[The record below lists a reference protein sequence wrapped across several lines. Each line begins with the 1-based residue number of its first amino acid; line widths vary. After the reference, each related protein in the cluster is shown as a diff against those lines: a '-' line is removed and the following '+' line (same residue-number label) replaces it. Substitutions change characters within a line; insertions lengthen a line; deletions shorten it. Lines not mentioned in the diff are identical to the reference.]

1 MNIPFLSLHDVT
13 AKYKDEIHE
22 AVKRVV
28 DSGWYLQGKENEQF
42 EKHYAEYIGT
52 KHCIGC
58 ANGLDALIWIFRA
71 YIELGVMQPGDEVIV
86 PANTYIATIL
96 AITENGLI
104 PVLVEPRQDTL
115 QIDDSLIE
123 ERITERTKAICI
135 VHLYGR
141 LAYTE
146 KIGELCA
153 KYGLKLIED
162 NAQAHGCS
170 YRAPQS
176 PEGEVVATTMQER
189 TGVNMADPA
198 YYPTLKKRAAEMR
211 ANPTEAEN
219 ILWNA
224 LSEQKLGYKIRRQHI
239 VSQYILDF
247 AYHDCRLAIELDGG
261 YHNTED
267 QQYDDAVR
275 TKNLEA
281 LGWHV
286 LRFTND
292 EVYNNLDEVLA
303 KIKSAIE
310 SATATSPTD
319 ASPLGECGAGRLA
332 KRTGSLGDAAGHS
345 FYPGKNLGALGDG
358 GAVTTDDD
366 ELAAAIRA
374 LANYGSQKKYVF
386 KYTGRNSRLDE
397 IQAAVLDVKL
407 RHLDEDLKARQE
419 IADYYYDHIDNPLIE
434 LPVRLPHENNV
445 YHLFPILVKNLPH
458 NPLEGKSSCQEYLGD
473 STCMGD
479 FLQVHTATSPSGD
492 CGAGLCGADSLRDK
506 LQKYLEDNGVG
517 TVIHYPIPPHLQEC
531 YQNSPFRGLGGLPIT
546 ELLADC
552 ELSLPISPTM
562 TMEEAAEVVRLVN
575 EFKE

>member
-1 MNIPFLSLHDVT
+1 MNIPFLSLKDVT
-13 AKYKDEIHE
+13 AKYADEIHE
-22 AVKRVV
+22 AVLRVV

-42 EKHYAEYIGT
+42 EKHYAEYIGS

-71 YIELGVMQPGDEVIV
+71 YIEMGVMQPGDEVIV

-96 AITENGLI
+96 AITENNLV
-104 PVLVEPRQDTL
+104 PVLVEPNPETL
-115 QIDDSLIE
+115 QIDDTLIE
-123 ERITERTKAICI
+123 ERITDRTKAICI

-146 KIGELCA
+146 KIGELCK
-153 KYGLKLIED
+153 KYNLKLVED
-162 NAQAHGCS
+162 NAQAHGCA
-170 YRAPQS
+170 YVAPQS
-176 PEGEVVATTMQER
+176 PEGEGVGTTMQER
-189 TGVNMADPA
+189 AGVNMADPV

-224 LSEQKLGYKIRRQHI
+224 LSEQKLGCKFRRQHI

-247 AYHDCRLAIELDGG
+247 AYLDCRLAIELDGE

-286 LRFTND
+286 LRFTNE
-292 EVYNNLDEVLA
+292 EVYNNIEIVLSS
-303 KIKSAIE
+303 IKAAILT
-310 SATATSPTD
+310 ATATSPSGD
-319 ASPLGECGAGRLA
+319 CGAKRL
-332 KRTGSLGDAAGHS
+332 TGSLGDAAGHS

-407 RHLDEDLKARQE
+407 RHLDEDLKARQA
-419 IADYYYDHIDNPLIE
+419 IANYYYDHIDNPLIT
-434 LPVRLPHENNV
+434 LPKRLPDSENV
-445 YHLFPILVKNLPH
+445 YHLFPILVK
-458 NPLEGKSSCQEYLGD
+458 GDQAIGRLGD
-473 STCMGD
+473 KAVGN
-479 FLQVHTATSPSGD
+479 
-492 CGAGLCGADSLRDK
+492 LRDK
-506 LQKYLEDNGVG
+506 LQAYLSENGIG
-517 TVIHYPIPPHLQEC
+517 TVIHYPIAPHKQEC
-531 YQNSPFRGLGGLPIT
+531 YAQELWNIPQLSLPIT
-546 ELLADC
+546 EQLADC

-575 EFKE
+575 AFKE

>member
-1 MNIPFLSLHDVT
+1 MKIPFLSLHDVT
-13 AKYKDEIHE
+13 AKYKEEIHE
-22 AVKRVV
+22 AVLRVV

-42 EKHYAEYIGT
+42 EQHYAEYIGT

-71 YIELGVMQPGDEVIV
+71 YIELGVMKPGDEVIV

-104 PVLVEPRQDTL
+104 PVLVEPRKDTL

-141 LAYTE
+141 LACTQH
-146 KIGELCA
+146 ILDLCE

-170 YRAPQS
+170 MS
-176 PEGEVVATTMQER
+176 IT
-189 TGVNMADPA
+189 
-198 YYPTLKKRAAEMR
+198 
-211 ANPTEAEN
+211 
-219 ILWNA
+219 
-224 LSEQKLGYKIRRQHI
+224 S
-239 VSQYILDF
+239 
-247 AYHDCRLAIELDGG
+247 
-261 YHNTED
+261 
-267 QQYDDAVR
+267 
-275 TKNLEA
+275 NL
-281 LGWHV
+281 
-286 LRFTND
+286 
-292 EVYNNLDEVLA
+292 
-303 KIKSAIE
+303 
-310 SATATSPTD
+310 
-319 ASPLGECGAGRLA
+319 SPLTYR
-332 KRTGSLGDAAGHS
+332 RTGSIGSAAGHS

-358 GAVTTDDD
+358 GAVTTNDDD
-366 ELAAAIRA
+366 LAAAIRA

-397 IQAAVLDVKL
+397 IQAAILDVKL
-407 RHLDEDLKARQE
+407 RYLDDDLAARQA
-419 IADYYYDHIDNPLIE
+419 IANYYYDHIDNPLVE

-458 NPLEGKSSCQEYLGD
+458 NPLEGKSSCQEYLRNR
-473 STCMGD
+473 
-479 FLQVHTATSPSGD
+479 LQA
-492 CGAGLCGADSLRDK
+492 
-506 LQKYLEDNGVG
+506 YLGENGVG

-531 YQNSPFRGLGGLPIT
+531 YRPLINDFCSMNVHSGHPIEHSSSSLKGQTFDMLLPEGGLPIT
-546 ELLADC
+546 EMLADC

-562 TMEEAAEVVRLVN
+562 TIEEAAEVVRLIN